1 MGQYVGNVEVIK
13 QNKYCLECCNELRDF
28 HVYAK
33 WDGCCD
39 IFNYSNGYTYEDK
52 DIPEDEIDYIH
63 ICNLRSFIK
72 FLTEIA
78 DKAEQIEGFEW
89 VQHHIKAEF

>member
-1 MGQYVGNVEVIK
+1 MKVIN
-13 QNKYCLECCNELRDF
+13 QEKYYLECCNERQDF

-39 IFNYSNGYTYEDK
+39 IHRYHNGYIYSDK
-52 DIPEDEIDYIH
+52 DAPIDDIDYIH
-63 ICNLRSFIK
+63 ICNLREFIN

-78 DKAEQIEGFEW
+78 DKVEQIEGFEGY
-89 VQHHIKAEF
+89 ERR